1 MAHTRKAAESFTRN
15 AFETTLSSTLGATD
29 TTLNLTSIS
38 GLTSPC
44 YLVIDPD
51 SSSSREYVFIDGTIS
66 GTTAVTSTV
75 DNRYQTGSAAGSG
88 LSHSSNT
95 KVRVSPMQQ
104 HYEDI
109 WDALN
114 LVMVADYSSGS
125 AGTARFTASTTDT
138 LTNKTIDA
146 DGTGNSITNIE
157 DANVKASAAIDATK
171 IADGSVTSTEFQYIN
186 TLSSNA
192 QTQLDAKAT
201 TATRLDQFADPSAEV
216 QFADQV
222 LSAAILKDYAETDQV
237 VSYATDLAIN
247 LADGNTG
254 TVTLTGNVS
263 GGIDFTNVPAAGV
276 WTFTLIVTQDGT
288 GSRTMDIDEITING
302 GSHITAKTVGG
313 GGLTLSTA
321 AGAVDILTF
330 MGVDASATVVY
341 LNSLLNMS

>member
-109 WDALN
+109 WDELN
-114 LVMVADYSSGS
+114 QVMVANNRSG
-125 AGTARFTASTTDT
+125 
-138 LTNKTIDA
+138 
-146 DGTGNSITNIE
+146 
-157 DANVKASAAIDATK
+157 
-171 IADGSVTSTEFQYIN
+171 
-186 TLSSNA
+186 
-192 QTQLDAKAT
+192 
-201 TATRLDQFADPSAEV
+201 
-216 QFADQV
+216 
-222 LSAAILKDYAETDQV
+222 
-237 VSYATDLAIN
+237 
-247 LADGNTG
+247 
-254 TVTLTGNVS
+254 
-263 GGIDFTNVPAAGV
+263 
-276 WTFTLIVTQDGT
+276 
-288 GSRTMDIDEITING
+288 
-302 GSHITAKTVGG
+302 
-313 GGLTLSTA
+313 
-321 AGAVDILTF
+321 
-330 MGVDASATVVY
+330 
-341 LNSLLNMS
+341 